1 MGPPQNCRPPC
12 HLTSHASRSAAG
24 LNGLDG
30 PTPRPDDAPA
40 SAPAAAKAKEEE
52 EKSQNPIVRA
62 WNRVLD
68 FLNSTALQTI
78 LYLIFVGV
86 FQSLTETLRAKE
98 EYYFDKMV
106 TDTFI
111 ENHFDSSHNTFESV
125 RRTADIWE
133 WGNNVLWPGFFA
145 NGGPCADVGLVGGMP
160 VKGCNDDV
168 WPDGDGSFHGAG
180 ATAYTA
186 AELARRMDQLDWTEG
201 IIIRQTRA
209 KTATDEVC
217 GTQTLDV
224 CLPELGSNEQSGMT
238 RFGYNWTHP
247 GEKLTHDWEYFDSTA
262 LGGSPAGVQSAAIPS
277 MRTFET
283 GGFIALVI
291 PFFTDTWMD
300 EESGTHEEVT
310 DFKKYRVTRENN
322 KTPKYYCV
330 RLSHNGKH
338 IRQLCDPTDDTD
350 PDSPTYRMG
359 RNTGVVRQAVEEW
372 WNDLKR
378 GHYLDEYTRSMVL
391 QLQLRSNHLGVRF
404 RITLMFELTS
414 LGSIMPSYDFE
425 TRTEDIFRYNNM
437 FFLCN
442 IALGIT
448 GFFCALE
455 GIELIKSGPQE
466 YFSDMWNVMD
476 WLNFSIFILVYIN
489 IRALTVQ
496 EDDFEHRKICEVCQ
510 SVGYKDDWQVMGTI
524 RNIKLFL
531 SLCVCIQLL

>member
-1 MGPPQNCRPPC
+1 THAHRSPSHARAPVSHYHRRGRRGWDRRKIAARPP

-201 IIIRQTRA
+201 IIIRQT
-209 KTATDEVC
+209 
-217 GTQTLDV
+217 
-224 CLPELGSNEQSGMT
+224 
-238 RFGYNWTHP
+238 
-247 GEKLTHDWEYFDSTA
+247 
-262 LGGSPAGVQSAAIPS
+262 
-277 MRTFET
+277 
-283 GGFIALVI
+283 
-291 PFFTDTWMD
+291 
-300 EESGTHEEVT
+300 
-310 DFKKYRVTRENN
+310 
-322 KTPKYYCV
+322 
-330 RLSHNGKH
+330 
-338 IRQLCDPTDDTD
+338 
-350 PDSPTYRMG
+350 
-359 RNTGVVRQAVEEW
+359 
-372 WNDLKR
+372 
-378 GHYLDEYTRSMVL
+378 
-391 QLQLRSNHLGVRF
+391 
-404 RITLMFELTS
+404 
-414 LGSIMPSYDFE
+414 
-425 TRTEDIFRYNNM
+425 
-437 FFLCN
+437 
-442 IALGIT
+442 
-448 GFFCALE
+448 
-455 GIELIKSGPQE
+455 
-466 YFSDMWNVMD
+466 
-476 WLNFSIFILVYIN
+476 
-489 IRALTVQ
+489 
-496 EDDFEHRKICEVCQ
+496 
-510 SVGYKDDWQVMGTI
+510 
-524 RNIKLFL
+524 
-531 SLCVCIQLL
+531 

>member
-1 MGPPQNCRPPC
+1 MSAAIATQQARIAAKKRREAKENAEGDGEEGGAHNGGDFFAQLASPQGTHRAHRSPSHARAPVSHYHRRRRRGWDRRRIAARPPPPSPPPA
-12 HLTSHASRSAAG
+12 HAG

-30 PTPRPDDAPA
+30 PTPARTR
-40 SAPAAAKAKEEE
+40 AAVGAGGPTAREE

-62 WNRVLD
+62 GNRVLD

-186 AELARRMDQLDWTEG
+186 AELARRMDRLDWTEG

-217 GTQTLDV
+217 GTQGSTSAW
-224 CLPELGSNEQSGMT
+224 ELGSNEQSEMT
-238 RFGYNWTHP
+238 RFGQLDHP

-262 LGGSPAGVQSAAIPS
+262 LGGPAGVQSAAIPS

-300 EESGTHEEVT
+300 ESGTHEEVT

-372 WNDLKR
+372 WNDLA
-378 GHYLDEYTRSMVL
+378 GTTSTSTRSMVL
-391 QLQLRSNHLGVRF
+391 QLQLRSP
-404 RITLMFELTS
+404 TTS
-414 LGSIMPSYDFE
+414 ACASGS
-425 TRTEDIFRYNNM
+425 R
-437 FFLCN
+437 
-442 IALGIT
+442 
-448 GFFCALE
+448 
-455 GIELIKSGPQE
+455 
-466 YFSDMWNVMD
+466 
-476 WLNFSIFILVYIN
+476 
-489 IRALTVQ
+489 
-496 EDDFEHRKICEVCQ
+496 
-510 SVGYKDDWQVMGTI
+510 
-524 RNIKLFL
+524 
-531 SLCVCIQLL
+531 

>member
-1 MGPPQNCRPPC
+1 MCIRDSPC
-12 HLTSHASRSAAG
+12 ILPARSSAAF
-24 LNGLDG
+24 LL
-30 PTPRPDDAPA
+30 PRAMRTPFVLRGSSSFTLTRPGRSSGTLKRVFVAR
-40 SAPAAAKAKEEE
+40 SLIAA
-52 EKSQNPIVRA
+52 
-62 WNRVLD
+62 
-68 FLNSTALQTI
+68 
-78 LYLIFVGV
+78 YIFV
-86 FQSLTETLRAKE
+86 
-98 EYYFDKMV
+98 
-106 TDTFI
+106 
-111 ENHFDSSHNTFESV
+111 
-125 RRTADIWE
+125 
-133 WGNNVLWPGFFA
+133 
-145 NGGPCADVGLVGGMP
+145 
-160 VKGCNDDV
+160 
-168 WPDGDGSFHGAG
+168 
-180 ATAYTA
+180 
-186 AELARRMDQLDWTEG
+186 
-201 IIIRQTRA
+201 
-209 KTATDEVC
+209 
-217 GTQTLDV
+217 
-224 CLPELGSNEQSGMT
+224 
-238 RFGYNWTHP
+238 FG
-247 GEKLTHDWEYFDSTA
+247 
-262 LGGSPAGVQSAAIPS
+262 SAAIPS

-476 WLNFSIFILVYIN
+476 WMNFSIFFLVWWYIQAV
-489 IRALTVQ
+489 RGEEQ
-496 EDDFEHRKICEVCQ
+496 EFEEGCPLIC
-510 SVGYKDDWQVMGTI
+510 
-524 RNIKLFL
+524 
-531 SLCVCIQLL
+531 